1 MSLETGSPGWEA
13 RHKSTSMTFGSTRV
27 LGTVL
32 GHGVEAGPDSTRP
45 YAEVAV
51 HDLLLIQIAA

>member
-1 MSLETGSPGWEA
+1 
-13 RHKSTSMTFGSTRV
+13 MTFGSTRV